1 MIEFLDKYRD
11 FIYIVICV
19 LLCIFISMQ
28 AHKINDLDKEL
39 SIQINNHLATLD
51 TLNTYVDELGRMNA
65 EKHAYQL
72 TQEELRDS
80 IGLLKKKNYEYVSYI
95 SSHLNISDTI
105 YIETYIDKKD
115 SDNIDNGIIKLN
127 KSDTFGKSNRNISI
141 NIPYNIKD
149 NRLITDSGTI
159 HMNQDI
165 FVEGWLERNKKTDET
180 YIHLRTDYPGVV
192 FNSGTGIIAESS
204 KSYERSMR
212 KSCGIGLC
220 VGPGISLGY
229 DFINKQLV
237 PTVGVN
243 LTIGF
248 TYTPKIL
255 QW

>member
-1 MIEFLDKYRD
+1 MIDFLHKYRD
-11 FIYIVICV
+11 FISIIICV

-127 KSDTFGKSNRNISI
+127 KSDTFGKSNRNISV

-159 HMNQDI
+159 HTTQDI

-180 YIHLRTDYPGVV
+180 YIHLRTDYRGVV

-212 KSCGIGLC
+212 KNYGIGLC

-229 DFINKQLV
+229 DFINKQIV
-237 PTVGVN
+237 PTVGIN

>member
-1 MIEFLDKYRD
+1 MDFFDKYRD

-115 SDNIDNGIIKLN
+115 SDNIDNGILKLN
-127 KSDTFGKSNRNISI
+127 KSDIFGKSNRNISV

-149 NRLITDSGTI
+149 NRLITDSGII

-192 FNSGTGIIAESS
+192 FNSGTGILAESS

-212 KSCGIGLC
+212 KNYGIGLC